1 MKRPQTMPR
10 SVLLWIIAF
19 FVTVGTA
26 YVQRV
31 TGPTYPLSGRFS
43 LGEHEGSYRLLQSWE
58 SGSDAPVAVVVG
70 DSSALGRVLWRRVPS
85 DDEWDSIPMI
95 RHGDTLTSWLP
106 GQPPAGKVEYCVA
119 IVAGD
124 QRLMLPEERFAV
136 MRFKGAIRAPV
147 LIIHIV
153 LIFIAMLL
161 STRAGLSLWDPKGM
175 SAPLAAWTLGTMF
188 MGGLVLG
195 PIVQK
200 EAFGAYWT
208 GWPLGTD
215 LTDNKTLLAFLAWV
229 GAAFALKRNAKPEM
243 WAAAA
248 AVVTLLVFLIP
259 HSMFGSE
266 IDYRKE
272 GKRDGKI
279 VAAPREPSR
288 NASSMSPGETQ
299 SFAFHPAPSDQSPS
313 SSVSSGTRTNAL
325 LTGGGIGT

>member
-1 MKRPQTMPR
+1 MPR

-85 DDEWDSIPMI
+85 DDEWDSIPMR

-175 SAPLAAWTLGTMF
+175 SAPLTAWTLGTMF
-188 MGGLVLG
+188 LGGLVLG

-229 GAAFALKRNAKPEM
+229 GAAYALKRKAKPEL
-243 WAAAA
+243 WATVA
-248 AVVTLLVFLIP
+248 AVLTLLVFLIP
-259 HSMFGSE
+259 HSRFGSE

-272 GKRDGKI
+272 GKRGGKI
-279 VAAPREPSR
+279 VA
-288 NASSMSPGETQ
+288 
-299 SFAFHPAPSDQSPS
+299 APSDQSPS